1 MSDRNRNKLPNN
13 LPQLQN
19 LVKRDPDSYREEFL
33 QQFRHYESNLQIFK
47 LDPSNAN
54 KTLGDLVMFIS
65 QVAHCYTDELE
76 HFPQELIDVLQRH
89 HNVMDAELRMTLCR
103 ALILLRNKTLLSPTS
118 LLELF
123 FALFR
128 CKDKLLRQVL
138 YSHVVTDI
146 KNINAKH
153 KNNKVNT
160 VSIETI

>member
-1 MSDRNRNKLPNN
+1 MSDRNRNRLPNN

-89 HNVMDAELRMTLCR
+89 HSVMDAELRMVLCSSHPTSMIGILHFFFL
-103 ALILLRNKTLLSPTS
+103 AVNPLQNVYLILTLLY
-118 LLELF
+118 LHI
-123 FALFR
+123 
-128 CKDKLLRQVL
+128 
-138 YSHVVTDI
+138 HVYLTTL
-146 KNINAKH
+146 KA
-153 KNNKVNT
+153 
-160 VSIETI
+160 